1 MQWAGVTASWPRLS
15 WDSCLPGH
23 HRGPRPGVATSK
35 GSRFCSGHGL
45 IRTCEAGGRSSPRPR
60 RPCTAP
66 PAPRATAP
74 APWDHVP
81 LVPTLH
87 RQAPLR
93 GPAGTLL
100 PPRAW
105 RALRLP
111 ARQPRPAGRRSPGSP
126 FTCPLCL
133 LRRWPHLLWS
143 SHHTPGGGGWVRAGL
158 LGGWGQGYTGGA
170 RVGGKAQPPGRL
182 RALLGDPAPGACPMA
197 LPAPRGTLP
206 GLLCCDRCPH
216 ALNCLA
222 GPVSPR
228 PPCRRFQEVSW
239 LATQFSQH
247 KETWYS

>member
-87 RQAPLR
+87 RQAPPR

-111 ARQPRPAGRRSPGSP
+111 AGQPRPAPP
-126 FTCPLCL
+126 A
-133 LRRWPHLLWS
+133 
-143 SHHTPGGGGWVRAGL
+143 AGL
-158 LGGWGQGYTGGA
+158 LGHPSRAHCVFCAGGRTCSGPHTTHQEEVAGSGPASWGGGD
-170 RVGGKAQPPGRL
+170 
-182 RALLGDPAPGACPMA
+182 RATLAGPESGAKPN
-197 LPAPRGTLP
+197 PRAASGLSLGTLP
-206 GLLCCDRCPH
+206 QAPVPWPFPPPGGPSLASFAVTA
-216 ALNCLA
+216 ALTL
-222 GPVSPR
+222 
-228 PPCRRFQEVSW
+228 
-239 LATQFSQH
+239 
-247 KETWYS
+247 